1 MQPNDQARQ
10 AAAARRLESK
20 RCLVTGGSR
29 GLGLALCRAFAE
41 AGAKVAFT
49 FSRSVEDAANARR
62 LVAGAGSEPLVFQG
76 AVSDPKHVQATV
88 AQLSEAWGGI
98 DILVNNAGPTQILP
112 VALLEEADWDSVM
125 NTNVKG
131 AYLFSRAVLKSM
143 IRARRGHI
151 LNVGSFA
158 SERIV
163 EAPIHYAAAKSAL
176 RGMTEALAREVGRY
190 DIKVNL
196 IAPGLLDAGLAKI
209 LPRHRVDQYLAQCPM
224 GRLGTVEEIARSVV
238 FLVSDEN
245 SFMTG
250 AKLVFDGGL

>member
-1 MQPNDQARQ
+1 M
-10 AAAARRLESK
+10 
-20 RCLVTGGSR
+20 TGGSR
-29 GLGLALCRAFAE
+29 GLGLALCEAFAR

-49 FSRSVEDAANARR
+49 FSRNVEDANDARR
-62 LVAGAGSEPLVFQG
+62 RIEQAGSEPLVFQG
-76 AVSDPKHVQATV
+76 SVADAAHVGRTV
-88 AQLSEAWGGI
+88 TALGEAWGGV
-98 DILVNNAGPTQILP
+98 DVLVNNAGPTQILP
-112 VALLEEADWDSVM
+112 LALLDEADWDAVM

-143 IRARRGHI
+143 IRARSGHI

-158 SERIV
+158 SERVV

-196 IAPGLLDAGLAKI
+196 IAPGLLDVGLARS
-209 LPRHRVDQYLAQCPM
+209 LPRHRLDEYLTQCPM
-224 GRLGTVEEIARSVV
+224 GRLGTVVEIADSVV

>member
-1 MQPNDQARQ
+1 MTGDGSSS
-10 AAAARRLESK
+10 RRLEGK

-29 GLGLALCRAFAE
+29 GLGLAFCRAFAG

-49 FSRSVEDAANARR
+49 FSRNSQDADDARK
-62 LVAGAGSEPLVFQG
+62 LIAEAGSVPLVFQG
-76 AVSDPKHVQATV
+76 SVADATHVARAV
-88 AQLSEAWGGI
+88 AQLEEAWGGI

-112 VALLEEADWDSVM
+112 LALLEEADWDAVM

-143 IRARRGHI
+143 IRSRSGHI

-158 SERIV
+158 SERVI

-190 DIKVNL
+190 SIKVNL
-196 IAPGLLDAGLAKI
+196 IAPGLLDVGLAQS
-209 LPRHRVDQYLAQCPM
+209 LPRHRVEEYLAQCPM
-224 GRLGTVEEIARSVV
+224 GRLGSVQEIADSVV

-245 SFMTG
+245 SFMSG
-250 AKLVFDGGL
+250 AKIVFDGGL

>member
-1 MQPNDQARQ
+1 MRRDETAE
-10 AAAARRLESK
+10 RRLEGK

-29 GLGLALCRAFAE
+29 GLGLAFCQAFAR

-49 FSRSVEDAANARR
+49 FSRNVEDASEAQRR
-62 LVAGAGSEPLVFQG
+62 ISEAGDEPLVFQG
-76 AVSDPKHVQATV
+76 LVSDSTHVHETV
-88 AQLSEAWGGI
+88 AALGRAWGGI

-112 VALLEEADWDSVM
+112 IALLEEADWDAVM

-143 IRARRGHI
+143 IRSRSGHI
-151 LNVGSFA
+151 LNIGSFA
-158 SERIV
+158 SGRVV
-163 EAPIHYAAAKSAL
+163 EAPIHYAAAKAAL

-190 DIKVNL
+190 NIKVNL
-196 IAPGLLDAGLAKI
+196 IAPGLLDVGLARM
-209 LPRHRVDQYLAQCPM
+209 LPRHRIDEYLSQCPM
-224 GRLGTVEEIARSVV
+224 GRLGTVDEIAESVV